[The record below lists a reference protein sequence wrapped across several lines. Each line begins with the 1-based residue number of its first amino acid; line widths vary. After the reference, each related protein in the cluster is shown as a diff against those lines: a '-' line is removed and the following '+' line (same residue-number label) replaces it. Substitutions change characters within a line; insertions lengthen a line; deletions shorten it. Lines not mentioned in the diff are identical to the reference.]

1 MFADYRVPQIL
12 RYLGILEYSAS
23 LSQLVDVDDSE
34 SSSTGNT
41 GPESQEMA
49 YSCESEVQIRAA
61 TVLAVDMIL
70 EDFKENGGADISIT
84 CAYEVDWLLW

>member
-23 LSQLVDVDDSE
+23 LSQLVDVDNSE
-34 SSSTGNT
+34 SSSTGNA

-49 YSCESEVQIRAA
+49 YSCESEV
-61 TVLAVDMIL
+61 
-70 EDFKENGGADISIT
+70 
-84 CAYEVDWLLW
+84 